1 MTEDVIN
8 NVKNDYLQGM
18 KYNDI
23 MAKHGITQPELRS
36 IIRKN
41 KLTRN
46 NKSKAQ
52 MGNKNA
58 VGNKGGHGTEN
69 NKNAVTTGEYEK
81 IYQDVLDQDEL
92 EIYNNF
98 EVLDKEQL
106 LINDYKILTIREK
119 RMLTRIQT
127 LKQKG
132 KDMTINYIRNKKS
145 KFETETITDEIERT
159 DYELE
164 QEENAIISY
173 KELMEKK
180 DSIQTIDEEEA
191 IISIEELMNRNNHQK
206 ELDQPE
212 ETKLYN
218 ITEEEA
224 NDNFLNE
231 LKQFRKDL

>member
-23 MAKHGITQPELRS
+23 MAKHNITQPELRS

-46 NKSKAQ
+46 KSNAQ
-52 MGNKNA
+52 IGNKNA

-81 IYQDVLDQDEL
+81 IYQDVLDQEEL
-92 EIYNNF
+92 EIYNSF

-119 RMLTRIQT
+119 RMLTRIQD

-145 KFETETITDEIERT
+145 KFEIETITDAEPTLNMIQKIEDGLTRVQ
-159 DYELE
+159 EAKRKCLE
-164 QEENAIISY
+164 SLAKINSNEDDKTLNVNLLNTNPLLE
-173 KELMEKK
+173 
-180 DSIQTIDEEEA
+180 SI
-191 IISIEELMNRNNHQK
+191 NRQLGGGING
-206 ELDQPE
+206 
-212 ETKLYN
+212 
-218 ITEEEA
+218 
-224 NDNFLNE
+224 
-231 LKQFRKDL
+231 RK

>member
-1 MTEDVIN
+1 MTEAEIEN
-8 NVKNDYLQGM
+8 IKNDYLQGM
-18 KYNDI
+18 KYKDI
-23 MAKHGITQPELRS
+23 MEKYNITQPELRS

-41 KLTRN
+41 KLTRS
-46 NKSKAQ
+46 KSNAQ

-81 IYQDVLDQDEL
+81 IYQDVLDQEEL
-92 EIYNNF
+92 EIYNSF

-145 KFETETITDEIERT
+145 KFETETITDAEPTLNMIQKIEDGLTRVQEAKRKCLESLAKINSNEDDRT
-159 DYELE
+159 LNVNLLNTNPLLE
-164 QEENAIISY
+164 
-173 KELMEKK
+173 
-180 DSIQTIDEEEA
+180 SI
-191 IISIEELMNRNNHQK
+191 NRQLGGGNN
-206 ELDQPE
+206 E
-212 ETKLYN
+212 
-218 ITEEEA
+218 
-224 NDNFLNE
+224 
-231 LKQFRKDL
+231 